1 MLRIRNKKNKKQENR
16 HFIENWLGKM
26 FGLLVTLAYI
36 FNQVFLR
43 LIIKLFHY
51 SSENSWQRIIKG
63 MLMEVHI
70 GGRSGRKICME
81 LKWCQNN
88 PWSRPSR
95 TMRSLSL
102 TPRGAYYIDIS
113 ELCHRECNYEEEE
126 PLVLI
131 I

>member
-1 MLRIRNKKNKKQENR
+1 
-16 HFIENWLGKM
+16 
-26 FGLLVTLAYI
+26 
-36 FNQVFLR
+36 
-43 LIIKLFHY
+43 
-51 SSENSWQRIIKG
+51 